1 MHEIKHQTQYKGI
14 TENENKTEIQLLC
27 KITAKIPGSSAIKSR

>member
-14 TENENKTEIQLLC
+14 AENENKTEIQLLC
-27 KITAKIPGSSAIKSR
+27 TAKIPGSSAIKSR